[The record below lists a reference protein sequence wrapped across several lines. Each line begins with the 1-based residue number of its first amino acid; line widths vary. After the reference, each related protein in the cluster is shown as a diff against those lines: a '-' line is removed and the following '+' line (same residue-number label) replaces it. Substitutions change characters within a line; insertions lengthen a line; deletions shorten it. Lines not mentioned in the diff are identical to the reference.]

1 MTVHSLEEEILLSYL
16 SSLTLSDNTSVKG
29 WYTITEYVSSKEEKN
44 SHKQNCS
51 YVEVWSLGLGLFSCN
66 SLCTQ
71 HGINTAGLKIVTVTT
86 KPPWMQSQYW
96 KQWKKSLW
104 DLLCTCS
111 AWENQVYVYILVTW
125 LWTPKWKIHSPSSIC
140 TACDDWC
147 VWQNTWV
154 MVLTVISAAGAI
166 IIISSKWHRAESDPK
181 QSIAF
186 TQNHLHSKISGTV
199 RSVLMASR
207 NRNDLHVTL
216 VYLVFR
222 A

>member
-1 MTVHSLEEEILLSYL
+1 M
-16 SSLTLSDNTSVKG
+16 
-29 WYTITEYVSSKEEKN
+29 
-44 SHKQNCS
+44 
-51 YVEVWSLGLGLFSCN
+51 EVWSLGLGLFSCS

-86 KPPWMQSQYW
+86 MLNWSPGENNET
-96 KQWKKSLW
+96 KSLW
-104 DLLCTCS
+104 DLLCTCC

-147 VWQNTWV
+147 VWQNAWV

-166 IIISSKWHRAESDPK
+166 IIISSKWHGAESDPK

-186 TQNHLHSKISGTV
+186 THLHSKISGTV

-207 NRNDLHVTL
+207 NKNDLYVTL
-216 VYLVFR
+216 TYLVFR